1 MLLYEDITYDIRRT
15 IFNVYNY
22 WGPGLLEQ
30 IYEESLTIELEMMGH
45 KVERQVDMSL
55 TYKEKALSCKFRADL
70 VVDDLIII
78 ELKSVDELHPIHFK
92 QLQTYLRLTNKRL
105 GILVNF
111 NCVDIQHN
119 IKRVIVG

>member
-1 MLLYEDITYDIRRT
+1 
-15 IFNVYNY
+15 
-22 WGPGLLEQ
+22 
-30 IYEESLTIELEMMGH
+30 MMGH
-45 KVERQVDMSL
+45 KVERQVDMPL

-105 GILVNF
+105 GLLVNF

>member
-1 MLLYEDITYDIRRT
+1 MLLYEDITYDIRRA

-22 WGPGLLEQ
+22 WSPGLLEQ
-30 IYEESLTIELEMMGH
+30 IYEESLTIELEIMGH

-55 TYKEKALSCKFRADL
+55 TYKEKPLSCKFRADL

-105 GILVNF
+105 GLLVNF

>member
-1 MLLYEDITYDIRRT
+1 MLLYEDITYDIRRA
-15 IFNVYNY
+15 IFSVYNY

-30 IYEESLTIELEMMGH
+30 IYEESLTIELEIMGH

-55 TYKEKALSCKFRADL
+55 TYKEKPLSCKFRADL

-105 GILVNF
+105 GLLVNF